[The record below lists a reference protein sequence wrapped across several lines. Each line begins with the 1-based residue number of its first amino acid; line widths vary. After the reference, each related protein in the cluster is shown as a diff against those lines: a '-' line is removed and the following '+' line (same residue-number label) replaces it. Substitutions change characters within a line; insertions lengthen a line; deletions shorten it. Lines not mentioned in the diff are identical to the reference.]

1 MNYKI
6 MNKYALI
13 TGASSGIGLEF
24 ARIFAQDD
32 INLILVARSIER
44 LESIKSELQK
54 QHKIDIHVIGL
65 DLSKTESIHT
75 LAQYTQDK
83 KLEVEYLINNAW
95 FGDYGEFI
103 KTDLERNTDMIE
115 LNITALASLSRI
127 YAEKMVKNGSGNIL
141 NVASTAAFQPGPNM
155 AVYFA
160 TKSFVLSFSLALS
173 EELKWSGVTITTLCP
188 GPTESNFQNQANAK
202 WINIFKWKIPTSYEV
217 AAYGYKQMLKWNK
230 IAIHGIMNNIKAFS
244 VKFLPYSLQLALLK
258 KMNSK

>member
-1 MNYKI
+1 MNT
-6 MNKYALI
+6 YALI

-24 ARIFAQDD
+24 ARIFAQDG
-32 INLILVARSIER
+32 IHLILVARSIEK

-54 QHKIDIHVIGL
+54 HHKIDIHVIGL

-83 KLEVEYLINNAW
+83 KLEVEYLINNAG

-115 LNITALASLSRI
+115 LNITALTSLSRI
-127 YAEKMVKNGSGNIL
+127 YAEKMVKNGSGKIL

-160 TKSFVLSFSLALS
+160 TKSFVLNFSLALS
-173 EELKWSGVTITTLCP
+173 EELKGSGVTITTLCP

-202 WINIFKWKIPTSYEV
+202 GINIFKGKIPTSHEV
-217 AAYGYKQMLKWNK
+217 ATYGYKQMLKGNK
-230 IAIHGIMNNIKAFS
+230 IAIHGIMNSIKAFS
-244 VKFLPYSLQLALLK
+244 VKFLPYSIQLALLK